1 MNISIAVLVSGITI
15 TIGIVTFF
23 ILSIINSEVFERLG
37 FDDKES
43 ISLDDLEFKNYY
55 SFKKR
60 DDSNDIS
67 R

>member
-1 MNISIAVLVSGITI
+1 MNISITVLVSGITI
-15 TIGIVTFF
+15 GIVTSF
-23 ILSIINSEVFERLG
+23 IVSIINSEVFERLG